1 MLLENKKSTVVF
13 SQKWHKGI
21 VGIVASRLI
30 EKCYRPTIVFAEEN
44 GVLTGSARSVHDFN
58 IYEAISKCSYLC
70 ENFGGHKY
78 AAGLTIKKEKIN
90 DFINAFERVVSE
102 KITTDQL
109 TPKIKADFEL
119 NINDI
124 DEKLFRIIKQFA
136 PFGVSNPSPLF
147 ISKGVVKSGSAR
159 NIGGDGLHIKF
170 SVKSKHRTLPTIG
183 FGMGSLFQKIND
195 CTSLDIC
202 YSINE
207 NEWNGRKIFN

>member
-1 MLLENKKSTVVF
+1 M
-13 SQKWHKGI
+13 
-21 VGIVASRLI
+21 
-30 EKCYRPTIVFAEEN
+30 
-44 GVLTGSARSVHDFN
+44 
-58 IYEAISKCSYLC
+58 
-70 ENFGGHKY
+70 
-78 AAGLTIKKEKIN
+78 
-90 DFINAFERVVSE
+90 SE

-159 NIGGDGLHIKF
+159 NIGGDSLHIKF

-207 NEWNGRKIFN
+207 NEWNGRKNLQLILSAIKPSNEIVLNN